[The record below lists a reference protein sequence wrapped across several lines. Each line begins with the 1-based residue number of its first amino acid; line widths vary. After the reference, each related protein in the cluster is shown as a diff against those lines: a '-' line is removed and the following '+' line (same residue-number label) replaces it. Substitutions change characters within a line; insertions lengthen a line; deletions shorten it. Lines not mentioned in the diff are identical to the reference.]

1 MIVKKTKKKQKK
13 IFSEKKKKSLI
24 TEKNILKTL
33 NSYTAHRDELAVLL
47 DKEMGKFLYI
57 YDVAQHLRTSEEM
70 AEYLQASIEEGDAV
84 FIEKALE
91 DIARAKGLKQTEKE
105 LGKHILSF
113 VKILKKF
120 NLKVDIKPI

>member
-1 MIVKKTKKKQKK
+1 MIAKKIKKKQKK